1 MNDASNLH
9 MVYVRLQAAAVT
21 AVQLY
26 ADAADGGDGVCAAAM
41 TAVHA

>member
-1 MNDASNLH
+1 

-26 ADAADGGDGVCAAAM
+26 ADALMVVM
-41 TAVHA
+41 VFVQQP